1 MSIFNHYQQRYEKT
15 QEEELSIQEYLDL
28 CKKDPSVY
36 ASAAERM
43 LLAIG
48 EPELVD
54 TAREPRLSR
63 IFSNK
68 IITVFF
74 RGYYKFML

>member
-1 MSIFNHYQQRYEKT
+1 MTIFNHYLNRYEST
-15 QEEELSIQEYLDL
+15 QEEELSLQEYLDL
-28 CKKDPSVY
+28 CKSDPSVY

-54 TAREPRLSR
+54 TS
-63 IFSNK
+63 
-68 IITVFF
+68 
-74 RGYYKFML
+74 